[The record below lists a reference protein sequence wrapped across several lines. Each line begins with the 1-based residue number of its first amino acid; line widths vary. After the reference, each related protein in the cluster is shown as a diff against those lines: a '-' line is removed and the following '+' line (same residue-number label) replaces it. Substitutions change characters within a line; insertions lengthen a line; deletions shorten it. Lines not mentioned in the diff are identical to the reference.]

1 MQNKML
7 INKVTPVGIIVTPL
21 TVNETKVREYMLLPS
36 MTQQRKENKYK
47 LVLSDAKSLLLTLCP
62 GFWKIPHFLG

>member
-1 MQNKML
+1 ML

-47 LVLSDAKSLLLTLCP
+47 LGMIQNALIIEEILSY
-62 GFWKIPHFLG
+62 